1 MPHAILTDWEEMVR
15 LTKMLGKQRRL
26 APTLV
31 LVAVVL
37 LASWMG
43 VVGGGYFV
51 GQWAPVSLV
60 LAALTL
66 IISIAGALRG
76 AGSQWSNTALGLF
89 AAYAVWTFA
98 SLLWSPNRGDAWLGA
113 GQTLLYLL
121 AFWLA
126 ANLVSLGA
134 TRRWVLVASAI
145 GPAVVAALTLL
156 TLTPP
161 RIEEL
166 FLDSRLEGTVGYRNG
181 EAAFL
186 LISFWAAIY
195 AAGSRSV
202 NPALRG
208 LVLAGTVLSVD
219 LAILTQS
226 RGAMVAMA
234 VSLPV
239 YFLVSGQRV
248 RGFFALA
255 PVAIALWIT
264 FPGLNEVYRAFVDGE
279 EAPLV
284 LMNALPTVWLA
295 AAGAG
300 LYGVLWGL
308 ADRRWELASG
318 VTRILGGLALGC
330 GIAVLVFG
338 LAAASE
344 QAGNP
349 VAWAEQKWEAFKNDD
364 ADGQEQSRYLA
375 ASGSGRYT
383 LWQVAWEDFASRPLL
398 GVGTHNYEATYYQLR
413 EKEVGYIRQP
423 HILPLEV
430 LAERGLV
437 GGVLFFGFLATC
449 VGVGLWQR
457 FKNLSSE
464 AKAQV
469 GAMVAAVAYWFVHSG
484 AEWFWQLP
492 AVTLPAVVYLAMLV
506 GPWQR
511 REVEPPRWPLRL
523 VGAGAAVVAIVA
535 VAPLFV
541 ADRYLA
547 QSRST
552 EDPSEAWE
560 AVEHAQ
566 RFNPFS
572 PELHQREA
580 QLAVRDG
587 DWDRAEDALQDAA
600 ELNPDHYAQYEVLAQ
615 LHELRGDNEAA
626 LSYYR
631 RALALNP
638 LGPDLD
644 RRVDELEEQEQ

>member
-1 MPHAILTDWEEMVR
+1 
-15 LTKMLGKQRRL
+15 
-26 APTLV
+26 
-31 LVAVVL
+31 
-37 LASWMG
+37 
-43 VVGGGYFV
+43 
-51 GQWAPVSLV
+51 
-60 LAALTL
+60 
-66 IISIAGALRG
+66 
-76 AGSQWSNTALGLF
+76 
-89 AAYAVWTFA
+89 
-98 SLLWSPNRGDAWLGA
+98 
-113 GQTLLYLL
+113 LYLL

-126 ANLVSLGA
+126 VGLVSLGA
-134 TRRWVLVASAI
+134 TRRWVLTASVL

-166 FLDSRLEGTVGYRNG
+166 FLEGRLEGTVGYRNG

-186 LISFWAAIY
+186 LVSFWAAVY
-195 AAGSRSV
+195 LAGSRSV
-202 NPALRG
+202 NPVLRG
-208 LVLAGTVLSVD
+208 LILAGAVLSVD
-219 LAILTQS
+219 LAVLTQS

-234 VSLPV
+234 VSLPIF
-239 YFLVSGQRV
+239 FLVSGQRV
-248 RGFFALA
+248 RGFFALT
-255 PVAIALWIT
+255 PVALALLVT
-264 FPGLNEVYRAFVDGE
+264 FPGLNGVYRAFVDGE

-284 LMNALPTVWLA
+284 LMSTLPTVWLA

-318 VTRILGGLALGC
+318 VTRVLGGLAVAL

-338 LAAASE
+338 LVTASE

-364 ADGQEQSRYLA
+364 AAGQEQSRYLA

-398 GVGTHNYEATYYQLR
+398 GVGTHNYEATYYELR
-413 EKEVGYIRQP
+413 EKEVGYVRQP

-437 GGVLFFGFLATC
+437 GGVLFFGFLAVC
-449 VGVGLWQR
+449 VATGLWQR
-457 FKNLSSE
+457 FKNLGSE
-464 AKAQV
+464 DKAQV

-492 AVTLPAVVYLAMLV
+492 AATLPAVIYLAMLV
-506 GPWQR
+506 APWQG

-523 VGAGAAVVAIVA
+523 VAAGAAVLAVAA
-535 VAPLFV
+535 VAPLYA
-541 ADRYLA
+541 ADRYAA

-552 EDPSEAWE
+552 EDSSEGLE

-566 RFNPFS
+566 SFNPFS

-580 QLAVRDG
+580 ELAIREA
-587 DWDRAEDALQDAA
+587 DWDRAEDALQDAVQ
-600 ELNPDHYAQYEVLAQ
+600 LNPDHYVQYEALAQ
-615 LHELRGDNEAA
+615 LHELRGDTDGA

-631 RALALNP
+631 EALALNP
-638 LGPDLD
+638 LDPNLD
-644 RRVDELEEQEQ
+644 RRVAELSEQD

>member
-1 MPHAILTDWEEMVR
+1 MVY
-15 LTKMLGKQRRL
+15 LTKTLDKQKWL
-26 APTLV
+26 AATLV

-43 VVGGGYFV
+43 VIGGGYFV
-51 GQWAPVSLV
+51 GRWGPVSLV
-60 LAALTL
+60 LAALAL
-66 IISIAGALRG
+66 IASVAGALRG
-76 AGSQWSNTALGLF
+76 AGSQWGNVALVLF
-89 AAYAVWTFA
+89 ATYTTWTFA
-98 SLLWSPNRGDAWLGA
+98 SLLWSLNRGDAWLGA

-126 ANLVSLGA
+126 VGLVSLGA
-134 TRRWVLVASAI
+134 TRRWVLTASVL

-166 FLDSRLEGTVGYRNG
+166 FLEGRLEGTVGYRNG

-186 LISFWAAIY
+186 LVSFWAAVY
-195 AAGSRSV
+195 LAGSRSV
-202 NPALRG
+202 NPVLRG
-208 LVLAGTVLSVD
+208 LILAGAVLSVD
-219 LAILTQS
+219 LAVLTQS

-234 VSLPV
+234 VSLPIF
-239 YFLVSGQRV
+239 FLVSGQRV
-248 RGFFALA
+248 RGFFALT
-255 PVAIALWIT
+255 PVALALLVT
-264 FPGLNEVYRAFVDGE
+264 FPGLNGVYRAFVDGE

-284 LMNALPTVWLA
+284 LMSTLPTVWLA

-318 VTRILGGLALGC
+318 VTRVLGGLAVAL

-338 LAAASE
+338 LVTASE

-364 ADGQEQSRYLA
+364 AAGQEQSRYLA

-398 GVGTHNYEATYYQLR
+398 GVGTHNYEATYYELR
-413 EKEVGYIRQP
+413 EKEVGYVRQP

-437 GGVLFFGFLATC
+437 GGVLFFGFLAVC
-449 VGVGLWQR
+449 VATGLWQR
-457 FKNLSSE
+457 FKNLGSE
-464 AKAQV
+464 DKAQV

-492 AVTLPAVVYLAMLV
+492 AVTLPAVIYLAMLV
-506 GPWQR
+506 APWQG

-523 VGAGAAVVAIVA
+523 VAAGAAVLAVAA
-535 VAPLFV
+535 VAPLYA
-541 ADRYLA
+541 ADRYAA

-552 EDPSEAWE
+552 EDSSEGLE

-566 RFNPFS
+566 SFNPFS

-580 QLAVRDG
+580 ELAIREA
-587 DWDRAEDALQDAA
+587 DWDRAEDALQDAVQ
-600 ELNPDHYAQYEVLAQ
+600 LNPDHYVQYEALAQ
-615 LHELRGDNEAA
+615 LHELRGDTDGA

-631 RALALNP
+631 EALALNP
-638 LGPDLD
+638 LDPNLD
-644 RRVDELEEQEQ
+644 RRVAELSEQD